1 MNRTEYVGA
10 WRAAQQLETSMA
22 SGMGIGRRGFIA
34 AGVAGA
40 LAPLVRPPAALA
52 QKFEG
57 TANAGHYRFRI
68 GDIRGTVVSDGTLSG
83 NPRIYASSA
92 PPDDLNK
99 ALGDAFLPTDR
110 FTLNLNTLLLES
122 GGRKILIEAGAAQTL
137 GPNGGRLFANLA
149 AIGVRPE
156 EIDAIVITHTHPD
169 HVGNL
174 RGADDGVAF
183 PRAAVH
189 IPEDDWTFF
198 IRNEPDLSRLP
209 MPEDFR
215 RAFIANIKQSLAP
228 IAKSVVLFRPGSEV
242 LPGVTTIAAGGHT
255 PGMSAILVHSGREQL
270 LITSDAAY
278 SPLLNIDH
286 PWRPGPDLDPE
297 AATHARKRLF
307 DRAATDRIPVL
318 GFHFPFPGIGNI
330 RIADGGYRWVA
341 AGWQFEG

>member
-1 MNRTEYVGA
+1 MSSVI
-10 WRAAQQLETSMA
+10 
-22 SGMGIGRRGFIA
+22 GIGRRTLLR

-40 LAPLVRPPAALA
+40 LAPHSLLSPACA
-52 QKFEG
+52 QKLD
-57 TANAGHYRFRI
+57 AKSNAGHYSFRI
-68 GDIRGTVVSDGTLSG
+68 GDIRATVVSDGTLNG
-83 NPRIYASSA
+83 NPRIYAYSA
-92 PPDDLNK
+92 PSDDLGK
-99 ALGDAFLPTDR
+99 ALNDAFLPIDR

-156 EIDAIVITHTHPD
+156 DIDAIVITHTHPD

-174 RGADDGVAF
+174 RAADGGIAF

-228 IAKSVVLFRPGSEV
+228 IAKSVVLFKPGGEV

-255 PGMSAILVHSGREQL
+255 PGMSAVLIHSGPDQL

-297 AATHARKRLF
+297 AATQARKRLF

-330 RIADGGYRWVA
+330 GIADGGYRWIA
-341 AGWQFEG
+341 ANWRFEG

>member
-1 MNRTEYVGA
+1 
-10 WRAAQQLETSMA
+10 
-22 SGMGIGRRGFIA
+22 
-34 AGVAGA
+34 
-40 LAPLVRPPAALA
+40 
-52 QKFEG
+52 
-57 TANAGHYRFRI
+57 
-68 GDIRGTVVSDGTLSG
+68 
-83 NPRIYASSA
+83 
-92 PPDDLNK
+92 
-99 ALGDAFLPTDR
+99 
-110 FTLNLNTLLLES
+110 LNTLLLES

-149 AIGVRPE
+149 AIGVRPDD
-156 EIDAIVITHTHPD
+156 IDAIVITHTHPD

-174 RGADDGVAF
+174 RGADGGVAF

-209 MPEDFR
+209 MPADFR
-215 RAFIANIKQSLAP
+215 RAFVANIKRSLAP
-228 IAKSVVLFRPGSEV
+228 IAKSVVLYKPGSEV

-278 SPLLNIDH
+278 SPLLNIDNS
-286 PWRPGPDLDPE
+286 WRPGPDLDPD
-297 AATHARKRLF
+297 AATQTRRRLF

-330 RIADGGYRWVA
+330 GTTGGGYRWVA
-341 AGWQFEG
+341 ANWRFAG

>member
-1 MNRTEYVGA
+1 
-10 WRAAQQLETSMA
+10 MA
-22 SGMGIGRRGFIA
+22 PHSGLS
-34 AGVAGA
+34 VAC
-40 LAPLVRPPAALA
+40 A
-52 QKFEG
+52 QKLEG
-57 TANAGHYRFRI
+57 AANAGHYRFRI
-68 GDIRGTVVSDGTLSG
+68 GDIRATVVSDGTLSG
-83 NPRIYASSA
+83 NPRIYAHSA
-92 PPDDLNK
+92 PPDDLGR
-99 ALGDAFLPTDR
+99 ALGDAFLPADR
-110 FTLNLNTLLLES
+110 FTLNLNTLLLEL

-156 EIDAIVITHTHPD
+156 DIDAIVITHTHPD

-174 RGADDGVAF
+174 RAADGGAAF
-183 PRAAVH
+183 PNASVH

-198 IRNEPDLSRLP
+198 VRNEPDLSRLP

-228 IAKSVVLFRPGSEV
+228 IAKSVVLFKPGGEV

-286 PWRPGPDLDPE
+286 WWRPGPDLDPE
-297 AATHARKRLF
+297 AAAQTRKRLF

-330 RIADGGYRWVA
+330 RITDGGYRWVA

>member
-1 MNRTEYVGA
+1 
-10 WRAAQQLETSMA
+10 MA
-22 SGMGIGRRGFIA
+22 SAICIGRRA
-34 AGVAGA
+34 LLRAGVAAA
-40 LAPLVRPPAALA
+40 LAPHSGLSVACA
-52 QKFEG
+52 QKLEASG
-57 TANAGHYRFRI
+57 NAGHYRFRI
-68 GDIRGTVVSDGTLSG
+68 GDIRATVVSDGTLSG
-83 NPRIYASSA
+83 NPRIYAHSS
-92 PPDDLNK
+92 PPDDLGK

-122 GGRKILIEAGAAQTL
+122 AGRKILIEAGAAQTL
-137 GPNGGRLFANLA
+137 GPNGGRLFANLS

-156 EIDAIVITHTHPD
+156 DIDAIVITHTHPD

-174 RGADDGVAF
+174 RGADGGVAF

-189 IPEDDWTFF
+189 VPEDDWTFF

-215 RAFIANIKQSLAP
+215 RAFVANIKRSLAP
-228 IAKSVVLFRPGSEV
+228 IAKSVVLFKPGSEV

-297 AATHARKRLF
+297 AATQARKRLF

-330 RIADGGYRWVA
+330 RITDGGYRWVA
-341 AGWQFEG
+341 AGWRFEG

>member
-1 MNRTEYVGA
+1 MGSA
-10 WRAAQQLETSMA
+10 
-22 SGMGIGRRGFIA
+22 MGIGRRALLG

-40 LAPLVRPPAALA
+40 VAPLSGLSVACA
-52 QKFEG
+52 QKLEAS
-57 TANAGHYRFRI
+57 ANAGHYRFWI
-68 GDIRGTVVSDGTLSG
+68 GDIRATVVSDGTLSG

-92 PPDDLNK
+92 PPDDLGK
-99 ALGDAFLPTDR
+99 ALSDAFLPPDR
-110 FTLNLNTLLLES
+110 FTLNLNTLLLEIA
-122 GGRKILIEAGAAQTL
+122 GRKILIEAGAAQTM

-149 AIGVRPE
+149 AIGLRPE
-156 EIDAIVITHTHPD
+156 DIDAIVITHTHPD

-174 RGADDGVAF
+174 RGADGGAAF
-183 PRAAVH
+183 SKAAVH
-189 IPEDDWTFF
+189 VPEDDWTFF

-228 IAKSVVLFRPGSEV
+228 IAKSVVLFKPGSDV
-242 LPGVTTIAAGGHT
+242 LPGLTTIAAGGHT

-297 AATHARKRLF
+297 AAVAARKRLF

-330 RIADGGYRWVA
+330 GIVEGGYRWVP
-341 AGWQFEG
+341 AGWQFAG